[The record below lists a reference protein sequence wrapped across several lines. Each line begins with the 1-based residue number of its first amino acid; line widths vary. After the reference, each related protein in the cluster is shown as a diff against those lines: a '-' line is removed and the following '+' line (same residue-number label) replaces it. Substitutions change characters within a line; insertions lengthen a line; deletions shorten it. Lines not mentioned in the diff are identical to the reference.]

1 MTRKLFVISGLC
13 FLLIFCVLLTPALSF
28 VKSAE
33 ANDKIEIQIYSN
45 PFGHTTYVISFALAE
60 IINKN
65 STRLHAT
72 CLESKGSSANI
83 LYVQKNPSAQKYTI
97 LISNPFA
104 VHQAAK
110 ADPPFSKPFT
120 GLKAISILANNC
132 AFLVTTNPEIK
143 TIQDLKGK
151 SVGLGPK
158 GITLEYIP
166 RFLLDYGYGIYNDLG
181 RVSHSSFDGVKN
193 ALIDGSLDVGI
204 QSSTM
209 WGEEEEKDWVPI
221 PATEELLSTKK
232 CYLVDM
238 SEEAYKKAREK
249 SGYPLYPL
257 RAKPKAFGKSE
268 AFGGNRMWWSNSWWV
283 HESMDDDVVR
293 EICSIIYD
301 HAKEFVTY
309 HASGKGIT
317 QRALPDVAIPENDF
331 HPAAAKF
338 YKEKGLK
345 VGQ

>member
-1 MTRKLFVISGLC
+1 MKRNLSFISGLC
-13 FLLIFCVLLTPALSF
+13 FLFIFFLLLTPALSF
-28 VKSAE
+28 TKSAE
-33 ANDKIEIQIYSN
+33 AQDKIQVQIYSN
-45 PFGHTTYVISFALAE
+45 PFGHTTYVLSFALAE

-83 LYVQKNPSAQKYTI
+83 LYVQKNPSARKYTV
-97 LISNPFA
+97 LIANPFA
-104 VHQAAK
+104 VHQAK
-110 ADPPFSKPFT
+110 EGDPPFSKPFT
-120 GLKAISILANNC
+120 GLKAISIVANNC
-132 AFLVTTNPEIK
+132 GFFLTTDPEIK
-143 TIQDLKGK
+143 TVQDLRGK
-151 SVGLGPK
+151 SIGLGPK

-181 RVSHSSFDGVKN
+181 SVSHSSFAGVKN

-209 WGEEEEKDWVPI
+209 WGDEKEKQWVPI

-232 CYLVDM
+232 CYLVDI
-238 SEEAYKKAREK
+238 SEEAYNKAREK

-268 AFGGNRMWWSNSWWV
+268 PFGGNRMWWSNSWWV
-283 HESMDDDVVR
+283 HESMDNDVVR

-301 HAKEFVTY
+301 HAEEFVTY
-309 HASGKGIT
+309 HASGRGIT
-317 QRALPDVAIPENDF
+317 RNALSDVAIPEEDF
-331 HPAAAKF
+331 HPAAATF
-338 YKEKGLK
+338 YKEKGLQ